1 MQPQHPFDTHRR
13 TARPVGLGIDRLDDG
28 YEVRP
33 RHDPGH
39 LVEKSLAAGGLAILL
54 KRDLGK
60 CRLLYGGA
68 SSSVLRSP

>member
-1 MQPQHPFDTHRR
+1 
-13 TARPVGLGIDRLDDG
+13 
-28 YEVRP
+28 
-33 RHDPGH
+33 
-39 LVEKSLAAGGLAILL
+39 LL